1 MGLRGPT
8 TTKGEYLVPNR
19 LTKAVLVLSGVSAL
33 AVGAAESASVAAAA
47 PAAGTGHTSASHASG
62 THALG
67 VVGGPL
73 VRSNSHEAL
82 PFQGGSV
89 QSSNWSGYAVTP
101 SSDNVTGVTSTF
113 TVPTAGLIL
122 PGFSANWAGIGGY
135 SSTDLIQAGVAEDSI
150 PTNPLL
156 GDQYYAWYELL
167 PGDSVQLTNCTGD
180 SSCAVNPGD
189 VVSVNIF
196 QTANDVWTIDVSDS
210 GHWSWT
216 DTDVSYASTHSSA
229 EWILEA
235 PQVDGLPTLVA
246 GDGTSYFGPTS
257 TYTLG
262 SGAAQ
267 TVASGNPTQIDLTT
281 PEVPTVNLATPSAL
295 ASDGQSF
302 NVCVYATSC
311 ATP

>member
-1 MGLRGPT
+1 
-8 TTKGEYLVPNR
+8 VPNR
-19 LTKAVLVLSGVSAL
+19 LAKGAFVLTGVSAL
-33 AVGAAESASVAAAA
+33 AVGAAEMASASGV
-47 PAAGTGHTSASHASG
+47 PAAGKAHAAV
-62 THALG
+62 TQHPG

-73 VRSNSHEAL
+73 IRSNSQEAL
-82 PFQGGSV
+82 PIQGSSV

-101 SSDNVTGVTSTF
+101 SSANVTGVSSTF

-167 PGDSVQLTNCTGD
+167 PGDSVQLTNCTGN

-189 VVSVNIF
+189 VVSVDIF

-216 DTDVSYASTHSSA
+216 DTDVSYTSTHSSA
-229 EWILEA
+229 EWVLEA
-235 PQVDGLPTLVA
+235 PQVDGLPTFVA
-246 GDGTSYFGPTS
+246 GDGTSFFGPTS

-262 SGAAQ
+262 SGAPQAI
-267 TVASGNPTQIDLTT
+267 ASGDPTQIDLTT

-295 ASDGQSF
+295 AADGQSF
-302 NVCVYATSC
+302 DVCVYATSC
-311 ATP
+311 PTP

>member
-1 MGLRGPT
+1 M
-8 TTKGEYLVPNR
+8 ECSVPHR
-19 LTKAVLVLSGVSAL
+19 LAKAVLALTGVSAL
-33 AVGAAESASVAAAA
+33 AVGGAEAASVAAAPP
-47 PAAGTGHTSASHASG
+47 PAA
-62 THALG
+62 THVPAA
-67 VVGGPL
+67 VGGPL
-73 VRSNSHEAL
+73 IRSNSHEAL
-82 PFQGGSV
+82 PLQGGSV

-101 SSDNVTGVTSTF
+101 SSSNVTAVTSTF

-135 SSTDLIQAGVAEDSI
+135 ASTDLIQAGVAEDSV

-167 PGDSVQLTNCTGD
+167 PGDAVQLTNCTGD
-180 SSCAVNPGD
+180 TSCTVNPGD

-216 DTDVSYASTHSSA
+216 DTDVAYTSTHSSA

-235 PQVDGLPTLVA
+235 PQVDGLPTLVS
-246 GDGTSYFGPTS
+246 GDGTSFFGPTS
-257 TYTLG
+257 TYTVG

-267 TVASGNPTQIDLTT
+267 TIASGDPTQIDLTT
-281 PEVPTVNLATPSAL
+281 PEVSTINLATPSAL

-302 NVCVYATSC
+302 NVCVYAESC

>member
-1 MGLRGPT
+1 M
-8 TTKGEYLVPNR
+8 TKGESFVPNR
-19 LTKAVLVLSGVSAL
+19 LAKAAFALAGVSAL
-33 AVGAAESASVAAAA
+33 AVGAAEMASASVV
-47 PAAGTGHTSASHASG
+47 PAAGEGHAAV
-62 THALG
+62 THHPG

-73 VRSNSHEAL
+73 IRSNGREAL
-82 PFQGGSV
+82 PIQGGSV

-101 SSDNVTGVTSTF
+101 GSANVTAVSSTF

-167 PGDSVQLTNCTGD
+167 PGDSVQLTDCSGD
-180 SSCAVNPGD
+180 SSCSVSPGD
-189 VVSVNIF
+189 VVSVDIF
-196 QTANDVWTIDVSDS
+196 QTANDVWTIDVSDN

-216 DTDVSYASTHSSA
+216 DTDVPYASTHSSA

-246 GDGTSYFGPTS
+246 GDGTSLFGPTS

-262 SGAAQ
+262 SGAPQ
-267 TVASGNPTQIDLTT
+267 TIASGDPTLIDLTT

-295 ASDGQSF
+295 ASNGQSF
-302 NVCVYATSC
+302 DVCVYATSC
-311 ATP
+311 PTP

>member
-1 MGLRGPT
+1 
-8 TTKGEYLVPNR
+8 VPSR
-19 LTKAVLVLSGVSAL
+19 LAKAALVLTGLSAL
-33 AVGAAESASVAAAA
+33 AVGAAEMASATVL
-47 PAAGTGHTSASHASG
+47 PAAGEAHTAV
-62 THALG
+62 THHPGL
-67 VVGGPL
+67 VGGSL
-73 VRSNSHEAL
+73 IRSNSREAL
-82 PFQGGSV
+82 PIQGGSV

-101 SSDNVTGVTSTF
+101 GSANVTGVTSTF

-135 SSTDLIQAGVAEDSI
+135 SSSDLIQAGVAEDSI

-167 PGDSVQLTNCTGD
+167 PGDSVQLTNCSGD
-180 SSCAVNPGD
+180 SSCGVSPGD
-189 VVSVNIF
+189 VVSVDIF

-210 GHWSWT
+210 AHWSWT
-216 DTDVSYASTHSSA
+216 DTDVSYTSTHSSA

-262 SGAAQ
+262 SGAPQ
-267 TVASGNPTQIDLTT
+267 TIASGDPTQIDLTT

-295 ASDGQSF
+295 AADGQSF
-302 NVCVYATSC
+302 DVCVYATSC

>member
-1 MGLRGPT
+1 MGLSDLTRPT
-8 TTKGEYLVPNR
+8 ERSVPNR
-19 LTKAVLVLSGVSAL
+19 LAKAALVLTGVSAL
-33 AVGAAESASVAAAA
+33 AAGSAEMASAAA
-47 PAAGTGHTSASHASG
+47 PPAAAGTAHASV
-62 THALG
+62 THKAG
-67 VVGGPL
+67 VLGGPL
-73 VRSNSHEAL
+73 IRSNTREAL
-82 PFQGGSV
+82 PLQGGSV

-101 SSDNVTGVTSTF
+101 SDANVTGVSSTF

-135 SSTDLIQAGVAEDSI
+135 SSTDLIQAGVAEDSV
-150 PTNPLL
+150 PTNPVL

-167 PGDSVQLTNCTGD
+167 PGAAVQLINCTGD
-180 SSCAVNPGD
+180 SSCTVNPGD

-216 DTDVSYASTHSSA
+216 DSAVSYTSTHSSA

-257 TYTLG
+257 TYTVG
-262 SGAAQ
+262 SGAPQ
-267 TVASGNPTQIDLTT
+267 TIASGDPTQIDLTT

-302 NVCVYATSC
+302 NVCVYATGC